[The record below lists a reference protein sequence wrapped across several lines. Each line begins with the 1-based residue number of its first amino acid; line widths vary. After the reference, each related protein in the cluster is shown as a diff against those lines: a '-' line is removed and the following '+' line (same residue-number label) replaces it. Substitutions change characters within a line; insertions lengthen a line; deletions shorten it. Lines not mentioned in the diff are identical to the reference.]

1 MGSVERV
8 PIRSAPLDRF
18 SHRDAVVDV
27 CLVDVDS
34 PDWCDP
40 LRPAGLSDNEK
51 RRAEPFRFEQHR
63 RCFIEEAYLGG
74 IGARM
79 GVGHG

>member
-1 MGSVERV
+1 MGSLERV

-18 SHRDAVVDV
+18 SHRDAVVGV

-40 LRPAGLSDNEK
+40 LRPAGLSDDEK
-51 RRAEPFRFEQHR
+51 RRAEAFRFELHR
-63 RCFIEEAYLGG
+63 RRFIEEAHLGG
-74 IGARM
+74 VRARM
-79 GVGHG
+79 GVDHG